1 MEGAVEVAGAAV
13 KWAKSVGLVID
24 ESRIMDEAL
33 TVDDCGDVYFVPA
46 FGGLL
51 SPHYRD
57 DARGLLIGMSLNTT
71 RGHLMRALIESP
83 CLRTAEVV
91 EAMGQDAGQQ
101 INSMVVDGGMTVNNL
116 LLQTQADLIDAKIER
131 KVEKEITGMGAAIA
145 AGLKVGVWNS
155 LEEV

>member
-1 MEGAVEVAGAAV
+1 ME
-13 KWAKSVGLVID
+13 
-24 ESRIMDEAL
+24 EAL

-57 DARGLLIGMSLNTT
+57 DARGLLIGMSLNTN
-71 RGHLMRALIESP
+71 RGHLMRALLESP
-83 CLRTAEVV
+83 CLRAAEVV

-101 INSMVVDGGMTVNNL
+101 ITSMAVDGGMTVNDL
-116 LLQTQADLIDAKIER
+116 MMQIQADLINAKIER
-131 KVEKEITGMGAAIA
+131 KKEKEITGMGAAIA

-155 LEEV
+155 LEEI

>member
-1 MEGAVEVAGAAV
+1 M
-13 KWAKSVGLVID
+13 VID
-24 ESRIMDEAL
+24 EKIIEKEAL
-33 TVDDCGDVYFVPA
+33 SVDDCGDVYFVPA

-91 EAMGQDAGQQ
+91 EAMSQDAGQQ
-101 INSMVVDGGMTVNNL
+101 INSMAVDGGMTVNNL
-116 LLQTQADLIDAKIER
+116 L
-131 KVEKEITGMGAAIA
+131 M
-145 AGLKVGVWNS
+145 
-155 LEEV
+155 